1 MLQQPG
7 KDTFEA
13 IGEDF
18 RGLLITLRSHR
29 LSHWSSADQMTLHA
43 VQGLGSYS
51 EARLERLSQHQNDTS
66 NDHDIVQYF
75 HAASLVVPT
84 FTPSGGLP

>member
-1 MLQQPG
+1 MSQQPE
-7 KDTFEA
+7 KDTSEA

-43 VQGLGSYS
+43 VQGLGLYS
-51 EARLERLSQHQNDTS
+51 EARLERLSQHQNEFS
-66 NDHDIVQYF
+66 NDHNMVRYF

-84 FTPSGGLP
+84 STPSGGLP